1 MKITQHPKHFVPV
14 LLALLFTMFGCH
26 KEETVNP
33 APMLPLHAVRG
44 ATPGIYDANGRFML
58 LRGVNYN
65 ALGDYWQGNA
75 GTPPTVAYSASD
87 FEQMATY
94 GFNCVRLLFSWSKLQ
109 PQKGVIDQNYIN
121 QIKRAVE
128 DAARNNLY
136 IVLDM
141 HQDAWGKYVATPDFA
156 LCETP
161 AKGWDGAPQ
170 WATITHDSSTC
181 TINGMRE
188 SAPAVV
194 TAFHNFWNNTNGIQ
208 DDCKAA
214 WAELVKQT
222 CQYAN
227 IAGYD
232 LLNEPNMGYGTLDQE
247 RQNLN
252 NFYGSL
258 IETIRQ
264 AESSTG
270 CQKHIVFVETA
281 VTLAGAANPIVP
293 DPAFT
298 ADDNLVFAPHHY
310 FESISYDLSIE
321 LGYNILRAGSV
332 LFNSTLWVGEW
343 GYFNGI
349 ADTAKIKRFAAME
362 DACFCGSAWWQ
373 WAQAP
378 GDPHGVWWNGSS
390 FSASDN
396 SMHLIEVNAGG
407 LRTGNVNTPFLNILS
422 RARPL
427 AITGMP
433 VAFTSN
439 PTNGLLHLEA
449 DASTTGDTEIWI
461 PDRFGTPLITGTNIL
476 QVTTNVVN
484 GGYLAKVQVQPG
496 TYTIDVAY

>member
-1 MKITQHPKHFVPV
+1 MKHCTCFLCVLFVAGLLV
-14 LLALLFTMFGCH
+14 LAGCN
-26 KEETVNP
+26 KDDAPQPEE
-33 APMLPLHAVRG
+33 MMPLHAVRG
-44 ATPGIYDANGRFML
+44 SEPGIYDSNGRLML

-65 ALGDYWQGNA
+65 ALGDYWQGVA
-75 GTPPTVAYSASD
+75 GAPPTVAYSASD
-87 FEQMATY
+87 FEQMAAY

-109 PQKGVIDQNYIN
+109 PQKGVVDQSYID

-128 DAARNNLY
+128 DAAQNNLY
-136 IVLDM
+136 VILDM
-141 HQDAWGKYVATPDFA
+141 HQDAWGKYIATPDAA
-156 LCETP
+156 LCPTP

-170 WATITHDSSTC
+170 WATFTNDSSTC
-181 TINGMRE
+181 TVNGMRE
-188 SAPAVV
+188 SAPAVIA
-194 TAFHNFWNNTNGIQ
+194 AFHNFWNNTNGIQ

-232 LLNEPNMGYGTLDQE
+232 LLNEPNMGYGSLEQE
-247 RQNLN
+247 RQHLN
-252 NFYGSL
+252 NFYGTL

-264 AESSTG
+264 AENSEG
-270 CQKHIVFVETA
+270 CQKRIVFVETA

-298 ADDNLVFAPHHY
+298 TDDNLVFAPHHY

-332 LFNSTLWVGEW
+332 LFNAALWVGEW

-378 GDPHGVWWNGSS
+378 GDPHGVWWNGNS
-390 FSASDN
+390 FSAAAA
-396 SMHLIEVNAGG
+396 SMHLAEVNAAGM
-407 LRTGNVNTPFLNILS
+407 RTGNLNTPFLNILS
-422 RARPL
+422 RTRPL
-427 AITGMP
+427 AITGLP

-439 PTNGLLHLEA
+439 PTNGLMHLEA
-449 DASTTGDTEIWI
+449 NANTAGETEIWI
-461 PDRFGTPLITGTNIL
+461 PARFGAPVITGTNTL
-476 QVTTNVVN
+476 QITTGAVN
-484 GGYLAKVQVQPG
+484 GGYIAKIQVQPG
-496 TYTIDVAY
+496 NYSIYVDF